1 MLMNCPRCNSHF
13 EPSKITSDFAVCSC
27 GWNGSIS
34 TSRSKKKKH
43 PSSFHNKKSM
53 SSKNLLKFSAF
64 ALSALALT
72 YGATEWKGF
81 LAERVAYN
89 IKSSVKL
96 NSAQDEFRMAL
107 VCHKLEKQNCKES
120 ALHNAFQKDPKNT
133 LFNGEYAI
141 VLTEAGKHD
150 QAILAYQKF
159 FSQEDGNW
167 RHHYNYAKSLG
178 EKEYYNDA
186 KEWYYKAIRANPSN
200 LEIAESMMSMLT
212 KSYNFGEALSIIGH
226 FQMNVPQTQKTWH
239 KLAIDI
245 KNQFKEYQQKY
256 SVKNMTVS
264 KLGSYFFAPV
274 IVGGAMD
281 IQLFIVNPE
290 STYTTVDM
298 TYLKNNGIPFE
309 DKGAIEVTSSG
320 GQKIS
325 GTKVVL
331 PAMIF
336 GAFSLNS
343 IEAVACENCAF
354 VAGKSILDKLNIQT
368 AQINNTN
375 VNILSMSEK

>member
-1 MLMNCPRCNSHF
+1 MLLNCPRCSQHF
-13 EPSKITSDFAVCSC
+13 EPTKITGDFAICSC
-27 GWNGSIS
+27 GWNGSLS
-34 TSRSKKKKH
+34 PNGSKKKKH
-43 PSSFHNKKSM
+43 ASSLHKKRNFSKKS
-53 SSKNLLKFSAF
+53 LFEFSAF

-72 YGATEWKGF
+72 YGAIQWRGF
-81 LAERVAYN
+81 LAERIVYN
-89 IKSSVKL
+89 IKSSIKM
-96 NSAQDEFRMAL
+96 NSAADEYRMAL
-107 VCHKLEKQNCKES
+107 TCYKLKKQDCQES
-120 ALHNAFQKDPKNT
+120 ALQSAFHKDPKNSLYT
-133 LFNGEYAI
+133 GEYAI
-141 VLTEAGKHD
+141 ALTESGKHD

-167 RHHYNYAKSLG
+167 RHHFNYAKSLG

-186 KEWYYKAIRANPSN
+186 KEWYYKAIRANPDN

-226 FQMNVPQTQKTWH
+226 FQMSLPRTQKTWH

-256 SVKNMTVS
+256 NIKNMTVS
-264 KLGSYFFAPV
+264 KLGNYFFAPA

-290 STYTTVDM
+290 STYTTVDL

-309 DKGAIEVTSSG
+309 DKGAIEVIASG
-320 GQKIS
+320 GQTIS

-354 VAGKSILDKLNIQT
+354 VAGKSILDKLNIET
-368 AQINNTN
+368 AQITNTN